1 MDFNAAKGIC
11 LTVFFLITIV
21 LGTLPL
27 CLITKFKI
35 QLQDGSRSK
44 IVLSFLNCFAGG
56 VFLGTCLLNMF
67 TEGQEQFEEY
77 KETVGFDNEYPFF
90 QAGVGLGF
98 FLIVMIER
106 LVHTP
111 ALRNPGQKRKSNG
124 NASLARSTSACGQF
138 VNENFSTA
146 VELTRVTSE
155 NPPSQTYSNGT
166 AGKPADL
173 ADSPNQATQQ
183 VWATGSNLAP
193 HSKEVQMNG
202 SATTGDDSKRD
213 STQDDHGNG
222 TESSDLTAA
231 PIVRVVLLLGALSFH
246 TIFDGLAVGL
256 QETETGIWSTFV
268 GISIHKAIVA
278 LCLGLELTAAIPDKP
293 LRVVL
298 CLLFF
303 ALMAPM
309 GVAIGMGVTSGGV
322 NMGAQLLAASI
333 LQALATGSFL
343 FVTFLEILGPELRGH
358 DLGIYKVMVATFG
371 FLITAG
377 VKVLDAD

>member
-90 QAGVGLGF
+90 QAGVG
-98 FLIVMIER
+98 
-106 LVHTP
+106 
-111 ALRNPGQKRKSNG
+111 
-124 NASLARSTSACGQF
+124 STSACGQF

-146 VELTRVTSE
+146 VELTR
-155 NPPSQTYSNGT
+155 
-166 AGKPADL
+166 
-173 ADSPNQATQQ
+173 
-183 VWATGSNLAP
+183 
-193 HSKEVQMNG
+193 
-202 SATTGDDSKRD
+202 
-213 STQDDHGNG
+213 
-222 TESSDLTAA
+222 
-231 PIVRVVLLLGALSFH
+231 
-246 TIFDGLAVGL
+246 
-256 QETETGIWSTFV
+256 ETETGIWSTFV